1 MMILNYQMM
10 ILIVPI
16 ALLKKNY
23 VPDDNDFE
31 PDKFSQAELSNLVRD
46 LSLSRDKPELLVSKL
61 HEKNLLRDVYVSW
74 G

>member
-1 MMILNYQMM
+1 M

-46 LSLSRDKPELLVSKL
+46 LSLSKDKPELLVSKL